1 MPTRDER
8 YRRDFELANR
18 DRIRYRSVAIDAV
31 AALLVR
37 TGEDYGLLTGDDLAD
52 GERRAAELRA
62 RVRSRTG

>member
-8 YRRDFELANR
+8 YRRDFEPANR

-31 AALLVR
+31 AGLLVR
-37 TGEDYGLLTGDDLAD
+37 AGEDYGLLTGDDLAD